1 MAQAW
6 VNIDTLAAEADRELA
21 VNIRK
26 VLLDYEPIRA
36 TRPPLEIDVQEGR
49 VHLQGRMRTLAM
61 KEIAEYKI
69 MRLEGVRA
77 VRNDVLTDPEVVRR
91 VTDALASDAGLGPLC
106 IQVDAR
112 YGNVVLAG
120 RIPSGTAADRAMQI
134 AATAPGVENV
144 VNRMRIVA
152 PSEPAAG
159 RPAPSST
166 SEPAVT
172 A

>member
-1 MAQAW
+1 MAQTW
-6 VNIDTLAAEADRELA
+6 VNIDAAAAEADRELA

-49 VHLQGRMRTLAM
+49 VHLKGRMRTLAM

-69 MRLEGVRA
+69 MRIEGVRA

-91 VTDALASDAGLGPLC
+91 VTDALASDPELGPLC

-120 RIPSGTAADRAMQI
+120 RIPGSAVADRAMQI
-134 AATAPGVENV
+134 AATVPSVENV
-144 VNRMRIVA
+144 VSRMRIAA
-152 PSEPAAG
+152 PSGPAA
-159 RPAPSST
+159 SST
-166 SEPAVT
+166 AEPAVP